1 MFREEHKNAI
11 RKRKLREKNLRTES
25 ILEAA
30 KKVFFSKG
38 YAKATMDEIA
48 LEAEIS
54 KPTIYQ
60 YFKSKDDLFFSL
72 MLPVIEEIGNQLRKI
87 VKRLDG
93 GVYKS
98 GAILIEDMFEGLW
111 NSYAIA
117 PDVFRIIQL
126 FQQTGL
132 VQELNPEIRK
142 SLNEKGAYNFKL
154 ARQIIQTG
162 IEQNLIKKTN
172 PFKYVDVFW
181 GLFVGIVQLEDIKSQ
196 GKQDNTYLNPTLKLA
211 EKILI
216 DSMAMEKIQERTKP
230 G

>member
-1 MFREEHKNAI
+1 MDSEQHKNVI
-11 RKRKLREKNLRTES
+11 HKRKMREKNLRVES
-25 ILEAA
+25 ILDAA
-30 KKVFFSKG
+30 KKVFFAKG

-72 MLPVIEEIGNQLRKI
+72 MLPVVEEIGKQLKEIKNNLSKRKY
-87 VKRLDG
+87 DTG
-93 GVYKS
+93 DH
-98 GAILIEDMFEGLW
+98 LIHDMFEGLW
-111 NSYAIA
+111 KSYAMA

-132 VQELNPEIRK
+132 VQELNPEIRS
-142 SLNEKGAYNFKL
+142 SLNEKGGYNFKL
-154 ARQIIQTG
+154 ARQIIEMG
-162 IEQNLIKKTN
+162 IAQNLVKETH
-172 PFKYVDVFW
+172 PYEYVDVFW

-196 GKQDNTYLNPTLKLA
+196 SKIDNRYLKPTLELA

-216 DSMAMEKIQERTKP
+216 DAMAKEKLQDKA
-230 G
+230 